1 MATEK
6 EQCLP
11 VSQPRTSS
19 RAVQHNKNTCI
30 ALQKT
35 PNSNVKHTKHPATVD
50 SIVDSTKSTGKSKA
64 KNTEKLSQLA
74 GQHGPFSTLKTSAH
88 LLHLP
93 SSISNNTLHQKND
106 ISSAQATVNAEACV
120 DNMSLLSLK
129 DPTKTTHIPQNM
141 QPTEQGTFSKCS
153 TGKSRL
159 LACELNTFCTIFKRI
174 FVFCFCI
181 NMSTFYTFSH
191 QIIKYTKVKPVRYK
205 IQDIL
210 PSLKL
215 LC

>member
-6 EQCLP
+6 AQCLP

-19 RAVQHNKNTCI
+19 RAVQHNKNACI

-35 PNSNVKHTKHPATVD
+35 PNSNAKHTKHPATVH
-50 SIVDSTKSTGKSKA
+50 SNVDSCKSAGKSNG

-93 SSISNNTLHQKND
+93 SSVSNNTLHQKND
-106 ISSAQATVNAEACV
+106 ISSAQTTVNAEACV

-129 DPTKTTHIPQNM
+129 DPTKTSHLPQNT
-141 QPTEQGTFSKCS
+141 QLTGLGSLSKCS

-174 FVFCFCI
+174 SVFCFSI
-181 NMSTFYTFSH
+181 NMGTFYTFSH
-191 QIIKYTKVKPVRYK
+191 QMIKYTKFKPVQYK
-205 IQDIL
+205 TDIL
-210 PSLKL
+210 PSLK
-215 LC
+215 